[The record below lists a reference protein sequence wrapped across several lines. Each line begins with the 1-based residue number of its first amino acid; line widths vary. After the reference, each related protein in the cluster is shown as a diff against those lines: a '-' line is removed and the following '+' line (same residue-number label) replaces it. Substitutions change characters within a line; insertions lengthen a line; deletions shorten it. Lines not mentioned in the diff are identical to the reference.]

1 MTAKITDINKN
12 FRFFKIDGS
21 KRQRMI
27 DLSAICIVTTV
38 GTDNRNKKIITV
50 SGEKIILINYRL
62 EKLLNSCSQLIQV
75 NRHTLLSP
83 AIVKEKDNKFLY
95 LNIKEKGSPIKVILS
110 REYKNEMKKLIG

>member
-1 MTAKITDINKN
+1 MIAKITDKNKN

-27 DLSAICIVTTV
+27 DLSAICFVTTV
-38 GTDNRNKKIITV
+38 GTDNRNKRVITM

-62 EKLLNSCSQLIQV
+62 ENLLNSCNQLIQV

-83 AIVKEKDNKFLY
+83 AVVKEKDNKFLY
-95 LNIKEKGSPIKVILS
+95 LNIKEKGSPVKVVLS
-110 REYKNEMKKLIG
+110 RQYKREIKKLMS